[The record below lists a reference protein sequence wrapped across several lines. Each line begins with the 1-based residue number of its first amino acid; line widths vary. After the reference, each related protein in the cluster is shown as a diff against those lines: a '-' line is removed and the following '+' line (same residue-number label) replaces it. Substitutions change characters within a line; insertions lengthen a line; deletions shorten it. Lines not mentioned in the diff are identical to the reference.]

1 MVYKTYLLCLENNK
15 HSIHMGSCVFTYIF
29 GISLIAQCPGPY
41 FSLCLKVI
49 GVLLVPLIALSFRW
63 RGLIPVVFCLT
74 GMLVSVWHG
83 LQIQDHWLPEAFFGQ
98 TIELSGTIHGL
109 PADLDTLQRF
119 NFRADPEPGS
129 NLSDIRLSWYGGPE
143 LVPGDRWHLAVK
155 LKPPLGNSSPGAFDM
170 QAWAAREGIQAGGY
184 VRSGVWLGQGDGS
197 LSLTVLRDRLR
208 QSIGRRVKAC
218 LNSDVSGLLVA
229 LMIGDKSGIT
239 RNQWQWLNKTGTTH
253 LLVISGLHI
262 GLMASLGFWL
272 ALTLGR
278 LGVLPLAVI
287 PLPVFTALSALLL
300 AMAYAFLAGFTIPVQ
315 RALVMVGVALSGNFL
330 ALKPRPST
338 LFLLALALVLT
349 IDPLAFT
356 SAGFWYS
363 FAAVA
368 VLLYGFVGRRGMNV
382 HWQRWGHPQWVVFLL
397 LFPLLQFNGQSVSL
411 ISPLLNLVA
420 IPLVAGLMVPMAL
433 LALLLSVFSLRLFHG
448 LLQLLDRLMSYFV
461 QTLQWFDQPEF
472 DWLVVEHDSG
482 NWCAAALAVLAV
494 FLLLSPRAIGLY
506 RMTPILL
513 LPWLQPERRMPE
525 TGLAKVAVLDVG
537 QGLSVL
543 VQTHSHTLLYDTGDA
558 VWPHFS
564 MAERIVIP
572 YLGNNSV
579 PCLDRV
585 VISHGD
591 RDHAGGLQALQSS
604 LCSGDVWAGSGMV
617 DYSGYV
623 HACEA
628 GQVWEWD
635 QVRFEFLA
643 GSGQWSLTNERSCVL
658 KITANGES
666 LLLTGDI
673 GRQAEGSLLSLPVA
687 LQSDFLL
694 LPHHGSKHSGSE
706 AFLQAV
712 QPSVVLISSGF
723 LNRFRHPSSETLD
736 RVSKLDVQVFN
747 TAKHGTLEFVL
758 GESDKVEAYRQQQR
772 HYWQRPLL

>member
-1 MVYKTYLLCLENNK
+1 MVYKTSLLCPESNK
-15 HSIHMGSCVFTYIF
+15 HSIHLGSCVFTYII
-29 GISLIAQCPGPY
+29 GISLIAQCPGSY

-49 GVLLVPLIALSFRW
+49 GVLLVPLIALSFCW
-63 RGLIPVVFCLT
+63 RKLAPVVFCLA
-74 GMLVSVWHG
+74 GMLVSLWHS
-83 LQIQDHWLPEAFFGQ
+83 LQIQDRWLSEALFGQ
-98 TIELSGTIHGL
+98 TVELTGTVHGL
-109 PADLDTLQRF
+109 PADLETLQRF
-119 NFRADPEPGS
+119 NFRVDPEPGS

-143 LVPGDRWHLAVK
+143 LETGDRWQLTVK
-155 LKPPLGNSSPGAFDM
+155 LKPPLGNSSAGAFDL
-170 QAWAAREGIQAGGY
+170 QAWAAREGIQASGY
-184 VRSGVWLGQGDGS
+184 VRTGIWLGQGDGS
-197 LSLTVLRDRLR
+197 VTVWRDRLR
-208 QSIGRRVKAC
+208 QSIGRHVKAC
-218 LNSDVSGLLVA
+218 LDSDVSGLLVA
-229 LMIGDKSGIT
+229 LMIGDKSGISQD
-239 RNQWQWLNKTGTTH
+239 QWQWLNKTGTTH

-272 ALTLGR
+272 ALALGR
-278 LGVLPLAVI
+278 LGALPLGVVPGPTFAAV
-287 PLPVFTALSALLL
+287 FALLL
-300 AMAYAFLAGFTIPVQ
+300 ALIYASLAGFTIPVQ
-315 RALVMVGVALSGNFL
+315 RALVMVGVALSGNL
-330 ALKPRPST
+330 LGLKPRPST

-411 ISPLLNLVA
+411 VSPLLNLVA

-448 LLQLLDRLMSYFV
+448 LLQLLDQLMSYFV
-461 QTLQWFDQPEF
+461 LTLQWFDQTAF
-472 DWLVVEHDSG
+472 DWLLVEHGSSR
-482 NWCAAALAVLAV
+482 WWAVALAVLAV
-494 FLLLSPRAIGLY
+494 FLVLSPKALGLY
-506 RMTPILL
+506 RMAPVLL
-513 LPWLQPERRMPE
+513 LPWLQPERRIPE
-525 TGLAKVAVLDVG
+525 PGLAKVAVLDVG

-543 VQTHSHTLLYDTGDA
+543 VQTRSHTLLYDTGDA
-558 VWPHFS
+558 VRPHFS
-564 MAERIVIP
+564 MAERVVIP
-572 YLGNNSV
+572 YLEQSSV
-579 PCLDRV
+579 TCLDRV

-591 RDHAGGLQALQSS
+591 RDHAGGLQVLQSS
-604 LCSGDVWAGSGMV
+604 LCSDDVWAGSGMA

-623 HACEA
+623 HACEP

-643 GSGQWSLTNERSCVL
+643 GSGQWSLTNDRSCVL
-658 KITANGES
+658 KITANGQS

-673 GRQAEGSLLSLPVA
+673 GRQVEGSLLSQSVA

-694 LPHHGSKHSGSE
+694 LPHHGSKYSGSE
-706 AFLQAV
+706 TFLQAV
-712 QPSVVLISSGF
+712 QPSVILISSGF
-723 LNRFRHPSSETLD
+723 LNRFGHPSSETLN
-736 RVSKLDVQVFN
+736 RLSKLDAQVFN

-758 GESDKVEAYRQQQR
+758 GESDKVKTYRKQQH